1 MLFENIEYNKTNKES
16 LNKNFAPPENPSEIS
31 LSLRRRMARGAA
43 PSKEK
48 FPISKNEVI
57 RNEISS
63 GLFLYVRIF
72 FSQGGGLSLFHKITN
87 FWL

>member
-72 FSQGGGLSLFHKITN
+72 SLKGVVCHFCIR
-87 FWL
+87 